1 MRSIMKC
8 CIILHNM
15 IIEYEREASSK
26 DYETIWRKER
36 EERDEGVSENLATFI
51 DRLSKIKDPISS
63 RGIQKAVMDHLWTLR
78 GNV

>member
-36 EERDEGVSENLATFI
+36 EERDEGAGV
-51 DRLSKIKDPISS
+51 DSS
-63 RGIQKAVMDHLWTLR
+63 YDWLIFWILLFYTALVILIFLEYYYYAK
-78 GNV
+78 